1 MNFQKNNSLSK
12 PGFQLAPMIDIIFL
26 LLAFFIT
33 TQIYAQWEQEVDI
46 SLPSAD
52 TGEHPKRLP
61 GEVIVNVHANGAIT
75 VNGQTLGDSQLE
87 SMLQRLSQITRK
99 GQPILIRADELA
111 DFRYV
116 IKVLDYC
123 RKSDIWNVSFAT
135 GEPAKDEE

>member
-1 MNFQKNNSLSK
+1 MNFQKNNSLSD

-46 SLPSAD
+46 SLPSAES
-52 TGEHPKRLP
+52 GEHPKRLP

-99 GQPILIRADELA
+99 GQPILIRADEQA
-111 DFRYV
+111 AFKYV

>member
-1 MNFQKNNSLSK
+1 MNFRRSGQEDV
-12 PGFQLAPMIDIIFL
+12 GFQMAPMIDIIFL

-33 TQIYAQWEQEVDI
+33 TQIYAQWEQDVDI
-46 SLPSAD
+46 SLPSAES
-52 TGEHPKRLP
+52 GEHPKRLP

-75 VNGQTLGDSQLE
+75 VNGQTLGDSRLE

-99 GQPILIRADELA
+99 GQPILIRADEEA
-111 DFRYV
+111 AFKYV

-123 RKSDIWNVSFAT
+123 RKSDIWNISFAT

>member
-1 MNFQKNNSLSK
+1 MNFQKNNSLSD

-46 SLPSAD
+46 SLPSAES
-52 TGEHPKRLP
+52 GEHPKRLP

-75 VNGQTLGDSQLE
+75 VNGQTLGDSRLE

-99 GQPILIRADELA
+99 GQPILIRADEDA
-111 DFRYV
+111 AFKYV

-123 RKSDIWNVSFAT
+123 RKSDIWNISFAT